1 MADITSSQIFLF
13 LAKQDDWKTKVDKN
27 KDYEITKGEMREY
40 LSGSDFEN
48 YIGMGIDDVSAKV
61 FNEFWAKLD
70 NNVSDYKLDET
81 EEGKLDSTV
90 ANYQKLEELISKNT
104 PNGTVK
110 TENMGKWEA
119 RIAEL
124 LLEKVESGEKT
135 IDDVIADTSAFIVAY
150 NKATAEVLADQYKN
164 DTSIKSMIA
173 SAGIDYDITKDE
185 TLNNIIN
192 KYIEDVVS
200 KFTYST
206 GENGQPNFTPA
217 DINKQKKNLI
227 NSYLKT
233 AGLGDGGTIDVS
245 KYGYNPETLNEV
257 QNAVVLKK
265 VSDKL
270 SGEKSKFAGYEKEFD
285 GVLNSF
291 LANYLETSGITA
303 EGGKSLFDTIV
314 GKLDQVKSA
323 FTSSKEYKNLET
335 TMNVY
340 KKYRDNLDDTFKS
353 AVKEALGDD
362 ADIFLNNCKT
372 SKDYAAI
379 LQGIIERINSGDESL
394 MSNGAVDW
402 TKVQAAVVEEV
413 TSLIKGAATGT
424 GALDSLYSDYERNS
438 SDIEKAR
445 EKAIKYCDAAKAMG
459 GEYDSAVVKV
469 FGSDHKATIEG
480 IDDTIQLAG
489 KMNTLKGLIAKITAG
504 IDPDGDV
511 NGWTGNGSKTMIVG
525 TKMNFQVTATM
536 DANLDP
542 SKITYSATSSNGGAI
557 NMINTSKGKFN
568 YTAPTT
574 AGYDTIT
581 VNTYYNGELKGSTTI
596 TIDVAE
602 IGSWGTD
609 PSGGHLEVYGAGN
622 PGNGTQVSASNFT
635 DLYNNNAVI
644 QLHSKSGTDG
654 DWNQFKDS
662 GTVITRLGNLLDMIK
677 NALSG
682 SGLDETKLSSAVET
696 VKNQFK
702 NTGNWF
708 AHKDR
713 FSGGR
718 AEYCTGK
725 IQSGEYPSNTIVKQ
739 HDDIKNKGDKITY
752 MVSFKGLVDAV
763 LAAYNG

>member
-90 ANYQKLEELISKNT
+90 ANYQKLEELISKNA
-104 PNGTVK
+104 PNGTVNTK
-110 TENMGKWEA
+110 YMGTWEA

-124 LLEKVESGEKT
+124 LLEKVESGEQS

-150 NKATAEVLADQYKN
+150 NKATAEVLAEQYKN
-164 DTSIKSMIA
+164 DDTSIKSILS
-173 SAGIDYDITKDE
+173 SAGIDYEITKDE
-185 TLNNIIN
+185 TLNNVIN

-206 GENGQPNFTPA
+206 DENGQPNFTPA
-217 DINKQKKNLI
+217 DINKQIKNLI

-270 SGEKSKFAGYEKEFD
+270 SGEKSKFAGYENEFN

-291 LANYLETSGITA
+291 LANYLESSGITA

-314 GKLDQVKSA
+314 GKLDQIKSA

-340 KKYRDNLDDTFKS
+340 KKYRDNLDDTFKT
-353 AVKEALGDD
+353 AVKDALGDD

-372 SKDYAAI
+372 SKDYATI
-379 LQGIIERINSGDESL
+379 LQGIIDRINSGDENL

-459 GEYDSAVVKV
+459 GEYDAAVVKV

-480 IDDTIQLAG
+480 IEDTIQLAS

-504 IDPDGDV
+504 QDLD
-511 NGWTGNGSKTMIVG
+511 SKINNWIGASPRTMIAG
-525 TKMNFQVTATM
+525 MSGSFQVQASLSEDM
-536 DANLDP
+536 DP
-542 SKITYSATSSNGGAI
+542 SEISYGAASSKCGKLTMTNAS
-557 NMINTSKGKFN
+557 NGKFN
-568 YTAPTT
+568 YTAP
-574 AGYDTIT
+574 AECGYDKIT
-581 VNTYYNGELKGSTTI
+581 VTTYYKGEPIGSTTI
-596 TIDVAE
+596 TVNVAE
-602 IGSWGTD
+602 VSRWIND
-609 PSGGHLEVYGAGN
+609 PSGGHLEVHGTNGAVADDS
-622 PGNGTQVSASNFT
+622 QVNAT
-635 DLYNNNAVI
+635 DFATLYNSNAVI
-644 QLHSKSGTDG
+644 NLARGTKDCNSTNKMHNGDG
-654 DWNQFKDS
+654 
-662 GTVITRLGNLLDMIK
+662 RLDNLIDMIK
-677 NALSG
+677 QSLRG
-682 SGLDETKLSSAVET
+682 GLDSAKLDKACDIVATKYKKNIVQMGQ
-696 VKNQFK
+696 VKDN
-702 NTGNWF
+702 
-708 AHKDR
+708 KDGAA
-713 FSGGR
+713 FSKAAAKR
-718 AEYCTGK
+718 
-725 IQSGEYPSNTIVKQ
+725 IQAADYHGICYQ
-739 HDDIKNKGDKITY
+739 YDKEGVDSY
-752 MVSFKGLVDAV
+752 VCMVSFKNLVDDI
-763 LAAYNG
+763 LAEYSKL